1 MAVLIACSATSGA
14 YLFLKHRKFAL
25 LKSDYWLVVPGI
37 LYLAA
42 MWSSYIRSDFEIND
56 LAGWAKPYIFI
67 SIAFILYNF
76 RLVKNVDYFS
86 MFIKFAGYSG
96 YILIPWLL
104 YEGVWLGQRMAGGS
118 GNEIP
123 FAMVCGILAPIALL
137 GIIGADRRHQLI
149 AIGGALLLSVGLV
162 LSLTRGMY
170 IAFTLNILIVM
181 FYAMSVSTKRWRVL
195 GIFAVVLVVLVGITA
210 TSETIRDRAGSLGVL
225 VENLSAGELPAD
237 GSFFQ
242 RMQLYSRALC
252 LIKEQPILGYGYG
265 KRDEIL
271 AQGEKS
277 IMMEGEVICPQE
289 HLLSTH
295 FHNGF
300 LTAVID
306 AGVFGLA
313 TAILLFLSPMI
324 FVLQA
329 PKDEKH
335 KVRLAFAS
343 IFVVSYGI
351 MGMFNILFGHDII
364 DSLFITGLIFLALSV
379 VKTDGF
385 ALEDPVEVKNSK

>member
-1 MAVLIACSATSGA
+1 MSIFKSSNWSTIHGRNSIFILALVTLVSAVGSILAVLIACSATSGA

-104 YEGVWLGQRMAGGS
+104 YEGVWLGQMAGGS

-237 GSFFQ
+237 GSFFNV
-242 RMQLYSRALC
+242 C
-252 LIKEQPILGYGYG
+252 NCI
-265 KRDEIL
+265 
-271 AQGEKS
+271 
-277 IMMEGEVICPQE
+277 
-289 HLLSTH
+289 
-295 FHNGF
+295 
-300 LTAVID
+300 AVRY
-306 AGVFGLA
+306 A
-313 TAILLFLSPMI
+313 
-324 FVLQA
+324 
-329 PKDEKH
+329 
-335 KVRLAFAS
+335 
-343 IFVVSYGI
+343 
-351 MGMFNILFGHDII
+351 
-364 DSLFITGLIFLALSV
+364 
-379 VKTDGF
+379 
-385 ALEDPVEVKNSK
+385 